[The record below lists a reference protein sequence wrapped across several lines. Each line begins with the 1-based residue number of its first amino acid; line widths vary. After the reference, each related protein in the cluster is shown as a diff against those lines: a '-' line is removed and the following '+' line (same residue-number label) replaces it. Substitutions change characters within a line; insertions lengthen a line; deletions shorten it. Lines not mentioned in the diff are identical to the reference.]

1 MKTVRIAII
10 GCGGISDK
18 HAMAIRQTPETQ
30 LTACYSEPRE
40 SAEKFAQTWE
50 IKAFE
55 SYGTLLASQDIDAV
69 SICTPSGLH
78 TPQAL
83 EAIRHGKHVLLEKPM
98 SLTLEE
104 ADSLID
110 AANRSQVKVGVV
122 SQYRFSPAVL
132 EIGRAI
138 EAGALGKVTSGS
150 LQMKYYRSPAYYA
163 SGAWRGTWK
172 LDGGGALM
180 NQGIHGVDIFRSLMG
195 KPKTLTGFA
204 RTQIH
209 AIEVED
215 SAVAVLEF
223 ESGALGTLEGS
234 TACFPGYPRRME
246 ICGDK
251 GSIVL
256 EEDAIIRW
264 DIDMPCRL
272 PVGHPPKDVA
282 SSNPMAISLEGHIRH
297 YVNFAGAILR
307 GEPLLEDAQA
317 GRLPLEVI
325 LAVYLSS
332 ESGKSIDMET
342 LRR

>member
-1 MKTVRIAII
+1 MNTIRIAII

-18 HAMAIRQTPETQ
+18 HAMAIRQTPEAQ
-30 LTACYSEPRE
+30 LTACYSDPWET
-40 SAEKFAQTWE
+40 AERFAKAYG
-50 IKAFE
+50 IKAFD
-55 SYGTLLASQDIDAV
+55 SYDALLASDDIDSV

-110 AANRSQVKVGVV
+110 AAKSSGVKVGII

-132 EIGRAI
+132 EIGRAVN
-138 EAGALGKVTSGS
+138 AGALGKVTSGS

-195 KPKTLTGFA
+195 TPKTLTGFA

-209 AIEVED
+209 KIEVED
-215 SAVAVLEF
+215 SAVAILEF
-223 ESGALGTLEGS
+223 EGGALGTVEGS
-234 TACFPGYPRRME
+234 TACFPGYPRRLE

-251 GSIVL
+251 GSVVL

-264 DIDMPCRL
+264 DLDIPCRL

-282 SSNPMAISLEGHIRH
+282 SSDPMAISLDGHIRH

-307 GEPLLEDAQA
+307 DEPLLEDTAA
-317 GRLPLEVI
+317 GRLPLEII
-325 LAVYLSS
+325 LAIYQSS
-332 ESGKSIDMET
+332 ADGKSIDMET

>member
-1 MKTVRIAII
+1 MSSIRIAII
-10 GCGGISDK
+10 GCGGISNK
-18 HAMAIRQTPETQ
+18 HAMAMRQTPEVQ
-30 LTACYSEPRE
+30 LTACYSDPRE
-40 SAEKFAQTWE
+40 SAESFAQTWG
-50 IKAFE
+50 INAFDSYDELLE
-55 SYGTLLASQDIDAV
+55 SDDIDAV

-83 EAIRHGKHVLLEKPM
+83 EAIGHGKHVLLEKPM

-110 AANRSQVKVGVV
+110 AAQGSHVKVGII

-132 EIGRAI
+132 EIERAI
-138 EAGALGKVTSGS
+138 HAGALGKVTSGS

-195 KPKTLTGFA
+195 APRTLTGFA

-209 AIEVED
+209 DIEVED
-215 SAVAVLEF
+215 SAVAILEF
-223 ESGALGTLEGS
+223 ESGALGTIEGS
-234 TACFPGYPRRME
+234 TACFPGYPRRLE

-264 DIDMPCRL
+264 DVDIPCSL
-272 PVGHPPKDVA
+272 PVGQAPKDVA
-282 SSNPMAISLEGHIRH
+282 SSDPMAISLEGHIRH

-307 GEPLLEDAQA
+307 NEPLLEDTQA

-325 LAVYLSS
+325 LGIYRSS
-332 ESGKSIDMET
+332 SLGKSIDMET
-342 LRR
+342 LGR